1 MKQWVKDQLE
11 RKQAEIKETENMAEK
26 PEVQTQDPELKA
38 LLQLLLEDKAEE
50 VKARQKKE
58 NEAREQTLATIQ
70 SQIEAAKEQNERNK
84 MRRDQCDGTG
94 GPPHQTL
101 NPANGNKRSAWRGQ
115 VNSDGTFSPVCC
127 KCLMVMPKIRATDEQ
142 KKEGVNLGG
151 YVELSVSA
159 LERWH
164 KGSYPDGCDQKTC
177 YLCYPVKEEVGELVT
192 A

>member
-1 MKQWVKDQLE
+1 MSKE
-11 RKQAEIKETENMAEK
+11 PEI
-26 PEVQTQDPELKA
+26 QHSDPEMKA
-38 LLQLLLEDKAEE
+38 LLQLLLEEKGREA
-50 VKARQKKE
+50 KE
-58 NEAREQTLATIQ
+58 RIEKEQREKEQRLASIQ
-70 SQIEAAKEQNERNK
+70 SQIDAAKEQNERNK
-84 MRRDQCDGTG
+84 HRRDQCDGTG
-94 GPPHQTL
+94 GPAHQTL

-151 YVELSVSA
+151 YVELSVVA

-164 KGSYPDGCDQKTC
+164 KASYPEGCDQANC
-177 YLCYPVKEEVGELVT
+177 YLCHPVKELEAVL

>member
-1 MKQWVKDQLE
+1 MAK
-11 RKQAEIKETENMAEK
+11 EI
-26 PEVQTQDPELKA
+26 EVQNNDQEMKA
-38 LLQLLLEDKAEE
+38 LLQLLLEEKGKELKE
-50 VKARQKKE
+50 QKQKE
-58 NEAREQTLATIQ
+58 DEIALQRK
-70 SQIEAAKEQNERNK
+70 SQIEGEVAAAREQNERNK
-84 MRRDQCDGTG
+84 HRRDQCDGSG

-127 KCLMVMPKIRATDEQ
+127 KCLMVMPKIKATDEQ

-151 YVELSVSA
+151 YVELSVVA

-164 KGSYPDGCDQKTC
+164 KASFADGCDNKNC
-177 YLCYPVKEEVGELVT
+177 YLCHPVQELVT

>member
-1 MKQWVKDQLE
+1 MS
-11 RKQAEIKETENMAEK
+11 KE
-26 PEVQTQDPELKA
+26 PEVQNNDPEFKA
-38 LLQLLLEDKAEE
+38 LLQLLLEDKGREIKE
-50 VKARQKKE
+50 RQEKE
-58 NEAREQTLATIQ
+58 RKDKDQLLAGIQ
-70 SQIEAAKEQNERNK
+70 SQVEAAKEQNERHK
-84 MRRDQCDGTG
+84 LRRDLCDGAG

-151 YVELSVSA
+151 YVELSVPA

-164 KGSYPDGCDQKTC
+164 KASYAEGCEQPNC
-177 YLCYPVKEEVGELVT
+177 YLCHPVQELVT

>member
-1 MKQWVKDQLE
+1 M
-11 RKQAEIKETENMAEK
+11 AKEN
-26 PEVQTQDPELKA
+26 EVQAQDPELKA
-38 LLQLLLEDKAEE
+38 LLQLLLEDKAKE
-50 VKARQKKE
+50 VTEKRAKEAKEQEQLLSGIQAQIDGAR
-58 NEAREQTLATIQ
+58 
-70 SQIEAAKEQNERNK
+70 EQNERNK

-94 GPPHQTL
+94 GPAHQTV

-164 KGSYPDGCDQKTC
+164 KSSFAEGCDQKTC
-177 YLCYPVKEEVGELVT
+177 YLCYPVKEEVKELVT